1 MSAPGIWDWLLLGA
15 CVGSAAF
22 NTVFAIAATRR
33 LRRLR
38 RVLAWR
44 QRRADRWAC
53 LEITRDR
60 EIDGVGRPTATDHG
74 DVS

>member
-1 MSAPGIWDWLLLGA
+1 MSAPGICDWVLLGV

-33 LRRLR
+33 LKRLR

-44 QRRADRWAC
+44 QRRLEKQAC
-53 LEITRDR
+53 FEITCDQAGVLSDR
-60 EIDGVGRPTATDHG
+60 SPSMDRGSAA
-74 DVS
+74 

>member
-44 QRRADRWAC
+44 QRRLESWARRETHCADGRQ
-53 LEITRDR
+53 IGS
-60 EIDGVGRPTATDHG
+60 DGERAR
-74 DVS
+74 